1 MSSTAG
7 PAPIGRGA
15 SALGDAA
22 IAVAP
27 DLVIEPAGPLE
38 RARDLAPL
46 LEDYAAANEDGVTLA
61 APVVAA
67 LHDQELFRLLVPAA
81 FGGGEATV
89 HTAFEIFEEVSR
101 ADGATGWSLMAGAI
115 YLAVAAGYL
124 PDAGARAVLADP
136 RAVAAGQVA
145 PLGVAHRKRGGA
157 GGGWT
162 VEGRFGFAS
171 GGLHASWFYGGFREH
186 TADGDPVLL
195 ANGLPSIVVG
205 LFPAGAVDLLGNWD
219 VIGLVGTGSVDYRVP
234 PQTLDPAF
242 SFPLFE
248 PELRRGHP
256 RLRMGLAGLTCIGHA
271 AFAVGVARRAL
282 DELVALAASKR
293 RIGRATLIDDPVFQ
307 YRYAQAEAQLA
318 AARALATSALDDL
331 EAAAV
336 AGAVTTEARTMARL
350 AATYAAETALE
361 VAGAAF
367 RFSGSLGLRNGSAI
381 GRCYRDLSAGEQHVF
396 TDHNSY
402 RDAGRLLLGVGPD
415 HLLR

>member
-1 MSSTAG
+1 MTSTAS
-7 PAPIGRGA
+7 PAA
-15 SALGDAA
+15 SALVDL
-22 IAVAP
+22 AVETVEAVDP
-27 DLVIEPAGPLE
+27 VEL
-38 RARDLAPL
+38 ARELAPL
-46 LEDYAAANEDGVTLA
+46 LEAHAAANEDGVTLA

-67 LHDQELFRLLVPAA
+67 LHDRGLFHLLVPAA
-81 FGGGEATV
+81 FGGSEV
-89 HTAFEIFEEVSR
+89 PVRTAFEVFEEVSR

-124 PDAGARAVLADP
+124 PDEGARAVFADP

-145 PLGVAHRKRGGA
+145 PLGTAAIDGD
-157 GGGWT
+157 GGWT

-186 TADGDPVLL
+186 DVGGEPLMLADGV
-195 ANGLPSIVVG
+195 PSIVVG
-205 LFPAGAVDLLGNWD
+205 LFPVSAVELLGNWD
-219 VIGLVGTGSVDYRVP
+219 VIGLVGTGSVDYRIP
-234 PQTLDPAF
+234 AQTLDSAF
-242 SFPLFE
+242 SFPLMQ

-271 AFAVGVARRAL
+271 AFACGVARRAL

-293 RIGRATLIDDPVFQ
+293 RIGRSTLIDDPVFQ
-307 YRYAQAEAQLA
+307 YRYARAEAQLA
-318 AARALATSALDDL
+318 AARALALSTLEDL

-336 AGAVTTEARTMARL
+336 AGAVTTEVRTMARL
-350 AATYAAETALE
+350 AASHAAETALE

-367 RFSGSLGLRNGSAI
+367 RFSGSIGLRNGSAI

-396 TDHNSY
+396 TDCNSY